1 MKKQWLSI
9 VLVLCMVLCMAP
21 TTARAE
27 EGETGTLAITVNV
40 WGLDEGVDA
49 GGKTFTFDIRR
60 ILPGGYYTEKPRPL
74 LLRRAK
80 QRTQRMCKSQKES
93 MT

>member
-21 TTARAE
+21 TTARAAE
-27 EGETGTLAITVNV
+27 VKNGTLAITVNV

-49 GGKTFTFDIRR
+49 GGKTFSFEIRR
-60 ILPGGYYTEKPRPL
+60 GYPTGYYPCDTATITIAPGKTAGTVDVPVEAGK
-74 LLRRAK
+74 
-80 QRTQRMCKSQKES
+80 
-93 MT
+93 